1 MLGLQREE
9 LKMAEA
15 SRPVYPEDTTF
26 VISLPSC
33 HPSQNSYRKSE
44 LKLLKT
50 FCHTCKSQCEG
61 IDVLKHLFF
70 GIIQCKGC
78 FEIRACN
85 QFTRYFPMTTKCL
98 ANKDG
103 HVLVWKELPVG
114 YVMQHT
120 RAEMTK
126 KSTSVLATQ
135 EVADVASRYVQ
146 TLLSLR
152 ELEPWKAAI
161 SHMIKEPLSLKISD
175 LPPPLQ
181 PCRITRGRT
190 SEEEKVPPAKRRA
203 LYRTPAVPK
212 TKTKPDGKET
222 SVASQSPSNSLYF
235 PMTTKCPA
243 NKDGHV
249 LVWKELPVGYVM
261 QHTRAEMAK
270 KSTSVPT
277 SEEVA
282 DVASHYVRTLMSLR
296 ELEPWKAAISYMVK
310 NPVLLKISDLP
321 PPMQLC
327 RVTMGQTSEKVP
339 PAKRRGILQAPAV
352 AVMKAGAEG
361 TKPRTRHSSCA
372 AIRAFRNSGIKSIKA
387 ETPPFQTTFAPKS
400 QSSSASL
407 PTIPGEV
414 TVFSAKTN
422 THTAPDRTHATPVK
436 TSTHTSPAKT
446 RTTPARTSTHTSPAR
461 NHSTPV
467 KTSTYTSPARN
478 HSTPV
483 KTSTHTSPVKTSTH
497 TSPARTCSTP
507 AKTSTHTSPARTHS
521 TRAEAET
528 HTPPAKKA
536 THFTSTTINT
546 YTSPSRTQFTPT
558 TTDINIT
565 PSTINIEVFP
575 DEVRVFFAKS
585 YTSSVKK
592 VPYRAQSKYV
602 SSERQSFL
610 SMTCASPSSR
620 KRSTTSK
627 PASSTRRATTTLP
640 RSRNRS
646 KRHMSRTSPQ
656 ENLQFPPRPQYIPAD
671 VFASG
676 HYLELKWNQP
686 FPEECPQ
693 CYCTTFTHKSIF
705 LNTSIVKLKC
715 WECNLHIYVH
725 PHPDKHILFLAQK
738 EKEKAALPKFIDNNF
753 KMWPVNLGPQD

>member
-1 MLGLQREE
+1 
-9 LKMAEA
+9 MAEA

-26 VISLPSC
+26 VISPPSC

-212 TKTKPDGKET
+212 TRTKPDGKET
-222 SVASQSPSNSLYF
+222 SVASQSPSNSLMEFVPSPYSRTLYHEVTTPVISQPSCHPSQNSYRKAQLKLLKTFCYTCKSQCEGIDVLKHLFFGIIQCKCHFDIRACCQFTQYF

-446 RTTPARTSTHTSPAR
+446 RTTPA
-461 NHSTPV
+461 
-467 KTSTYTSPARN
+467 
-478 HSTPV
+478 
-483 KTSTHTSPVKTSTH
+483 KTSTHFPCQEPLYPCQDKH
-497 TSPARTCSTP
+497 
-507 AKTSTHTSPARTHS
+507 
-521 TRAEAET
+521 
-528 HTPPAKKA
+528 
-536 THFTSTTINT
+536 THFPCQDT
-546 YTSPSRTQFTPT
+546 
-558 TTDINIT
+558 
-565 PSTINIEVFP
+565 
-575 DEVRVFFAKS
+575 
-585 YTSSVKK
+585 
-592 VPYRAQSKYV
+592 
-602 SSERQSFL
+602 
-610 SMTCASPSSR
+610 
-620 KRSTTSK
+620 
-627 PASSTRRATTTLP
+627 
-640 RSRNRS
+640 
-646 KRHMSRTSPQ
+646 
-656 ENLQFPPRPQYIPAD
+656 
-671 VFASG
+671 
-676 HYLELKWNQP
+676 HYSCQ
-686 FPEECPQ
+686 
-693 CYCTTFTHKSIF
+693 
-705 LNTSIVKLKC
+705 
-715 WECNLHIYVH
+715 
-725 PHPDKHILFLAQK
+725 DKHTHFPCQEPLY
-738 EKEKAALPKFIDNNF
+738 PC
-753 KMWPVNLGPQD
+753 QDKHTHFPCQDTHYSCQDKHTHFPCQDTHYSCQDKHTHFPCQEPLYPCQDKHTHFPCQDIHYPCQDKHTHFP